1 MATDDTLRSGR
12 TQRLA
17 RRMNDLPHA
26 AGRLAANPTPD
37 PAVLDLG
44 FDSTG
49 LSGMRATVAQWAGLL
64 LGGGS
69 AVDDLLLVVNE
80 LCGNAIRHGGGQ
92 GRVRLWTDGYRLMC
106 RVTDS
111 GPGIPDAEAQ
121 GLVRPALHTA
131 GGRGLWIA
139 RRLADLRIDTGPSG
153 TTVTATL
160 PLG

>member
-1 MATDDTLRSGR
+1 
-12 TQRLA
+12 
-17 RRMNDLPHA
+17 MNDAPHA
-26 AGRLAANPTPD
+26 AGRLAGSRAPE

-44 FDSTG
+44 FGSSG
-49 LSGMRATVAQWAGLL
+49 LSGVRSTVGQWAGML
-64 LGGGS
+64 LGGAV

-92 GRVRLWTDGYRLMC
+92 GRVRLWTDGYLVMC

-111 GPGIPDAEAQ
+111 GPGIGEAEAQ
-121 GLVRPALHTA
+121 GLVRPALDIA

-160 PLG
+160 PLR

>member
-1 MATDDTLRSGR
+1 
-12 TQRLA
+12 
-17 RRMNDLPHA
+17 MNDAPHA
-26 AGRLAANPTPD
+26 AGRLAANRTPE

-44 FDSTG
+44 FDSSG
-49 LSGMRATVAQWAGLL
+49 LSELRATVAQWAGTL
-64 LGGGS
+64 LGGGGGGNGGGGGGGE

-92 GRVRLWTDGYRLMC
+92 GRVRLWTDGYLLMC

-111 GPGIPDAEAQ
+111 GPGISDAEAQ
-121 GLVRPALHTA
+121 GQSRPEPHIA

-139 RRLADLRIDTGPSG
+139 RRLADLRIDSGPSG

-160 PLG
+160 PLS

>member
-1 MATDDTLRSGR
+1 MGTDDTLRTGR

-17 RRMNDLPHA
+17 RRMNDAPHA
-26 AGRLAANPTPD
+26 AGRLAAGRTPE
-37 PAVLDLG
+37 PAILDFG
-44 FDSTG
+44 FDSSG
-49 LSGMRATVAQWAGLL
+49 LSGVRATVAKWAGML
-64 LGGGS
+64 LGGGQ
-69 AVDDLLLVVNE
+69 AIDDLLLVVNE

-92 GRVRLWTDGYRLMC
+92 GRVRLWTDGYLLMC

-121 GLVRPALHTA
+121 GLVRPAPHLA

-139 RRLADLRIDTGPSG
+139 RRLADLRIDTGPAG

-160 PLG
+160 PLS